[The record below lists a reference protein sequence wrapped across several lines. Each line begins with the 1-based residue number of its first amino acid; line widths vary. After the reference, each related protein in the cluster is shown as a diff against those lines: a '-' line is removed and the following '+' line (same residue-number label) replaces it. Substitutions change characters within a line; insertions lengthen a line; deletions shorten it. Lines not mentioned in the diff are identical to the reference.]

1 MRARF
6 AACMAGMLLAAT
18 LPASA
23 GRSCEAA
30 APDTGKVQQG
40 LDLAVRTAQALDTTG
55 ARVVLLSRAGQD
67 LSRYQLRWSHV
78 GWAYRQGDGPWRVV
92 HKLNECGAD
101 SADLYRQGLGE
112 FLLDDPHE
120 YRVGLAV
127 PSPEVQARLLAVLP
141 HNDAVR
147 RLHAQAYS
155 VVAYPWARRYQQ
167 SNQWAVETLAM
178 AMEPAADTRDRA
190 QAWLRLQG
198 YRPTVLHIG
207 ALERLGARVS
217 RANVAFDDH
226 PLDQRMGGRI
236 HTVSA
241 DSVFDWLART
251 GMAGAV
257 QVVR

>member
-1 MRARF
+1 M
-6 AACMAGMLLAAT
+6 AAWAAALLLATA
-18 LPASA
+18 LPAWA
-23 GRSCEAA
+23 GRNCEAA
-30 APDTGKVQQG
+30 APDAGKVQLG
-40 LDLAVRTAQALDTTG
+40 LDLAVRTAQALDATG
-55 ARVVLLSRAGQD
+55 ARVVLLARAGQD
-67 LSRYQLRWSHV
+67 LSRYHLRWSHV
-78 GWAYRQGDGPWRVV
+78 GWAYRQGDQPWRVV
-92 HKLNECGAD
+92 HKLNQCGAD

-120 YRVGLAV
+120 YRVGLVV
-127 PSPEVQARLLAVLP
+127 PTPEVQARLLAVLP
-141 HNDAVR
+141 HNETVA
-147 RLHAQAYS
+147 RLHVPAYS

-167 SNQWAVETLAM
+167 SNQWAIETLAM
-178 AMEPAADTRDRA
+178 ALEPVADTRERA

-198 YRPTVLHIG
+198 YRPAVLHIG

-226 PLDQRMGGRI
+226 PLDQRAGGRI

-257 QVVR
+257 QEVR